1 MTGGVRIPKQAKR
14 NPPFAFFDE
23 VYKSFDSKEVLRG
36 ITLLIRKGEV
46 LVILGGS
53 GNGKTVILKHM
64 VGLVAPDR
72 GSVFIN
78 GRDISRL
85 DDNRLL
91 PVRRKVG
98 FLFQNG
104 ALFDSMSVF
113 DNVAFPLK
121 EHTAMTGDEIRVKV
135 HEKLKLVGLE
145 GIEWMM
151 PAALSGGMRKR
162 VALAR
167 AIILEPEALLYDEPT
182 TGLDPI
188 TTKWVTKLMRNVH
201 ESLKITSV
209 IVTHNIQSA
218 MAVADRIAFLYR
230 GRIKFVGTPKEIS
243 ACDDPIVQE
252 FLRS

>member
-1 MTGGVRIPKQAKR
+1 MA
-14 NPPFAFFDE
+14 PFAFFDE
-23 VYKSFDSKEVLRG
+23 VYKSFGDKEILRG
-36 ITLLIRKGEV
+36 MTLLVRKGEV

-53 GNGKTVILKHM
+53 GTGKTVCLKHI
-64 VGLVAPDR
+64 VGLLAPDKGR
-72 GSVFIN
+72 VFVN
-78 GRDISRL
+78 GTNITNYDENQFLSI
-85 DDNRLL
+85 
-91 PVRRKVG
+91 RKRVG
-98 FLFQNG
+98 FLFQGG

-113 DNVAFPLK
+113 DNVAFPLR
-121 EHTAMTGDEIRVKV
+121 EHTNYNSETIHQKV

-145 GIEWMM
+145 TTANLM
-151 PAALSGGMRKR
+151 PSSLSGGMRKR

-201 ESLKITSV
+201 EQLNITSI

-230 GRIKFVGTPKEIS
+230 GRIKFVGTPDEIRE
-243 ACDDPIVQE
+243 CDDPIVNE
-252 FLRS
+252 FLKS